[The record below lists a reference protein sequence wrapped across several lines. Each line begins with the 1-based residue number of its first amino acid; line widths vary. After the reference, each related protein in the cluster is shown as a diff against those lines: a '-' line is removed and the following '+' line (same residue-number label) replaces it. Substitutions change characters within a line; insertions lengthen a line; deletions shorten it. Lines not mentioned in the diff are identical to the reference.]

1 MTNNI
6 PEISFITICYNG
18 FKDTC
23 ELIESL
29 QNKIHSIRYE
39 TIVVDNASREDEA
52 AKIRERYPSVIAIRS
67 NENKGFSG
75 GNNIGIREAKG
86 KYIFLINN
94 DTYIEQDTISFLIE
108 RLESRAEIGGVSQ
121 NPFRFSS
128 SEYTIRRVHSTDP
141 YHTAQ
146 CRHRFRLSGQ
156 RDIRHP
162 TSHPLSA
169 WGSYAGETRSD

>member
-86 KYIFLINN
+86 NRYLPDTRVLLHPDTERGLLIPFPLEAQAPRRLA
-94 DTYIEQDTISFLIE
+94 DHFHIRAASDRCTI
-108 RLESRAEIGGVSQ
+108 
-121 NPFRFSS
+121 
-128 SEYTIRRVHSTDP
+128 
-141 YHTAQ
+141 
-146 CRHRFRLSGQ
+146 
-156 RDIRHP
+156 
-162 TSHPLSA
+162 
-169 WGSYAGETRSD
+169 

>member
-52 AKIRERYPSVIAIRS
+52 AKIRERYPSAMKTKDSPVAI
-67 NENKGFSG
+67 
-75 GNNIGIREAKG
+75 
-86 KYIFLINN
+86 
-94 DTYIEQDTISFLIE
+94 T
-108 RLESRAEIGGVSQ
+108 
-121 NPFRFSS
+121 
-128 SEYTIRRVHSTDP
+128 
-141 YHTAQ
+141 
-146 CRHRFRLSGQ
+146 
-156 RDIRHP
+156 
-162 TSHPLSA
+162 
-169 WGSYAGETRSD
+169 